1 MDTLEPAHPT
11 SKIKGNIVSSPRP
24 GPYEFYKYWNN
35 NKGAGSTKGLKASKS
50 TFKDIGL
57 ADLIEKK
64 PKSAVTHTVIVTG
77 YKPLSAKK
85 WSSKETVYVKISGSY
100 K

>member
-1 MDTLEPAHPT
+1 MNSTWRGA
-11 SKIKGNIVSSPRP
+11 N
-24 GPYEFYKYWNN
+24 EFYKYWNN